1 MREYLLRMMLARP
14 FDPFTVMLH
23 GGHVVDVMH
32 PDFLVVDPGV
42 LFATAYTPAGHRM
55 YFDVEQIVAIR
66 TVHAVDS

>member
-1 MREYLLRMMLARP
+1 MREYLLRVMLARP
-14 FDPFTVMLH
+14 FEPFTVMLH

-42 LFATAYTPAGHRM
+42 LFATAYAGHHM

-66 TVHAVDS
+66 TVHPVES